1 MLVICL
7 STKLLSSF
15 QSSAYI
21 SHYFILIT
29 WTHFHSEICRGTV
42 MLFPLE
48 GERKIQDMQLSS
60 YPEAPRT
67 YHGRLKEG
75 KPHDVYTGGNRIPM
89 DNFLQT

>member
-1 MLVICL
+1 
-7 STKLLSSF
+7 
-15 QSSAYI
+15 
-21 SHYFILIT
+21 
-29 WTHFHSEICRGTV
+29 